1 MQVKYKYLY
10 IVSVLL
16 IISGAALALTE
27 HRLFDVLYGLGA
39 VGYGLYYVLAPERYA
54 SRLLR
59 RVARMGVFSG
69 LLFLLSALARFG
81 VFDSFGR
88 GAWLVFLALG
98 LVYMIYGNVLLYM
111 DEKKKN

>member
-1 MQVKYKYLY
+1 MNKQYKYLY

-16 IISGAALALTE
+16 LLSGAALAVID
-27 HRLFDVLYGLGA
+27 HPVFDIIYGLGA
-39 VGYGLYYVLAPERYA
+39 FGYTAYYLLTPTDE
-54 SRLLR
+54 LTGTLR
-59 RVARMGVFSG
+59 RAVRMGVFSG
-69 LLFLLSALARFG
+69 LLFLLSAVARFG

-98 LVYMIYGNVLLYM
+98 LVYMIYGNVLLSM

>member
-39 VGYGLYYVLAPERYA
+39 VGYGL
-54 SRLLR
+54 
-59 RVARMGVFSG
+59 
-69 LLFLLSALARFG
+69 
-81 VFDSFGR
+81 
-88 GAWLVFLALG
+88 
-98 LVYMIYGNVLLYM
+98 
-111 DEKKKN
+111 

>member
-39 VGYGLYYVLAPERYA
+39 VGYGLYYVLAPE
-54 SRLLR
+54 
-59 RVARMGVFSG
+59 
-69 LLFLLSALARFG
+69 
-81 VFDSFGR
+81 
-88 GAWLVFLALG
+88 
-98 LVYMIYGNVLLYM
+98 
-111 DEKKKN
+111 

>member
-39 VGYGLYYVLAPERYA
+39 IGYGLYYVLAPERDA

-69 LLFLLSALARFG
+69 LLFLISAAARFDT
-81 VFDSFGR
+81 FATFGQ
-88 GAWLVFLALG
+88 GLWLVFLALG
-98 LVYMIYGNVLLYM
+98 LIYMIYGNVLLYI
-111 DEKKKN
+111 DERKKQ

>member
-1 MQVKYKYLY
+1 V
-10 IVSVLL
+10 V
-16 IISGAALALTE
+16 
-27 HRLFDVLYGLGA
+27 R
-39 VGYGLYYVLAPERYA
+39 VGCFPGPP
-54 SRLLR
+54 SP
-59 RVARMGVFSG
+59 
-69 LLFLLSALARFG
+69 LSAVARFG

>member
-39 VGYGLYYVLAPERYA
+39 VGYALYYVLALERDA

-69 LLFLLSALARFG
+69 LLFLLSAVARFG

>member
-39 VGYGLYYVLAPERYA
+39 VGYGLYYVLAPERDA

-59 RVARMGVFSG
+59 RVARIGS
-69 LLFLLSALARFG
+69 LLWTALPALGSSALR
-81 VFDSFGR
+81 S
-88 GAWLVFLALG
+88 L
-98 LVYMIYGNVLLYM
+98 
-111 DEKKKN
+111 

>member
-39 VGYGLYYVLAPERYA
+39 VGYGLYYVLAPEQDA
-54 SRLLR
+54 S

-69 LLFLLSALARFG
+69 LLFLLSAVARFG